1 MKKMNEKKKR
11 RFEKRDREKM
21 RGERH
26 IESREQSR
34 VHSYTYGIKLNTL

>member
-21 RGERH
+21 RGERD
-26 IESREQSR
+26 IESRE
-34 VHSYTYGIKLNTL
+34 